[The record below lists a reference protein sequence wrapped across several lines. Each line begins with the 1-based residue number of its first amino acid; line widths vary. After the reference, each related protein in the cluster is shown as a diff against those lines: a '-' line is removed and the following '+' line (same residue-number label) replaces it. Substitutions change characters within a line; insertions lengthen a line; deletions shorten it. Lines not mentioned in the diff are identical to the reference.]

1 VDTLTRRRAIGIGV
15 GVGLLAIALLAVL
28 PVAVPPGS
36 DGALDTTDRRPV
48 GGIAAGSTA
57 MQQFPAHGT
66 AIRTVTV
73 YLATFGRTNRGI
85 LHFSVFAET
94 NGGWQRLATRDL
106 DEATLIDNGYTT
118 LTFSPPLPVMRGK
131 GVRLVM
137 DATGPP
143 ADAVTWWINPRWQQ
157 PGYQLTYN
165 MDVVAGSAVFQVH
178 YARTTYPLIA
188 VFGVAWGRVT
198 TFLTAPWQGLL
209 ILALIGMAGGVV
221 LIFRPLSDKPDEE
234 PSPTALHAP
243 SHSPPL

>member
-1 VDTLTRRRAIGIGV
+1 MTRRAIAIGV
-15 GVGLLAIALLAVL
+15 SVGLLALALLAVL

-57 MQQFPAHGT
+57 TQEFPAHGT

-73 YLATFGRTNRGI
+73 YLATFGRMNRGI
-85 LHFSVFAET
+85 LHLSVFTET

-106 DEATLIDNGYTT
+106 NEATLIDNGYTT
-118 LTFSPPLPVMRGK
+118 LTFSPPLPVVRGR

-165 MDVVAGSAVFQVH
+165 MEAVTGSAVFQVH
-178 YARTTYPLIA
+178 YARTTHPLIA
-188 VFGVAWGRVT
+188 VSGMAWGGVT

-209 ILALIGMAGGVV
+209 ILALIGMAGGAA
-221 LIFRPLSDKPDEE
+221 LIFRPIPDKPDEE
-234 PSPTALHAP
+234 PLPAALRGP
-243 SHSPPL
+243 D